1 MDKKK
6 QKNNTP
12 APTQCEMCAYYD
24 YDEEWEEYVCSMN
37 MDEDEM
43 VRFYE
48 SRTGCPYFKFYDEY
62 KIVRK
67 QN

>member
-1 MDKKK
+1 MGKKK
-6 QKNNTP
+6 AKKENT
-12 APTQCEMCAYYD
+12 PTQCEMCAYFD
-24 YDEEWEEYVCSMN
+24 YDEVWEEYVCSMN
-37 MDEDEM
+37 MDEDEI

-62 KIVRK
+62 KMVRR